1 MSVVCLFFFVKQ
13 KTAYEVRISDWSSDV
28 CSSDLWV
35 LGGIDNVAAYL
46 PGVAVGDTGAYGAL
60 DLLYHGW
67 QLAGVRFSPRVF
79 VEYGLSRY
87 EQQSDAATRGTSMM
101 SDVGGELQASWR
113 FLETS
118 LALAAPIP
126 QRRVSSSLPDDSEA
140 HLLFMVTA
148 NSER

>member
-1 MSVVCLFFFVKQ
+1 M
-13 KTAYEVRISDWSSDV
+13 W
-28 CSSDLWV
+28 
-35 LGGIDNVAAYL
+35 GIDNSAAYL

-87 EQQSDAATRGTSMM
+87 EQQSDAATRGTSML

-118 LALAAPIP
+118 LALAAPIAHRRSEE
-126 QRRVSSSLPDDSEA
+126 RRVGKECVSTCRSRWSP
-140 HLLFMVTA
+140 
-148 NSER
+148 